1 MNLFIHLI
9 KKKKEEKMLPDLYVH
24 NYLSELRREIDI
36 SVLNY
41 FENNT
46 ATNSNELQ
54 DQWINMI
61 EAVKSYEKECQL
73 NLNNN
78 YNNNSLIQINDP
90 KSLFM
95 NRTVFYLS
103 EKTSI
108 GKLIFIQSQYFTQD
122 CIQQI
127 KQR

>member
-1 MNLFIHLI
+1 MF
-9 KKKKEEKMLPDLYVH
+9 PDLYVH
-24 NYLSELRREIDI
+24 NYLSELRREIDL

-41 FENNT
+41 IENNT
-46 ATNSNELQ
+46 ATNLNELQLQ

-61 EAVKSYEKECQL
+61 ESIKSYEKDCQL
-73 NLNNN
+73 NLNKN
-78 YNNNSLIQINDP
+78 YENNSLIQNNDTN
-90 KSLFM
+90 SFFM

-103 EKTSI
+103 GKTSI

-122 CIQQI
+122 CIQLI